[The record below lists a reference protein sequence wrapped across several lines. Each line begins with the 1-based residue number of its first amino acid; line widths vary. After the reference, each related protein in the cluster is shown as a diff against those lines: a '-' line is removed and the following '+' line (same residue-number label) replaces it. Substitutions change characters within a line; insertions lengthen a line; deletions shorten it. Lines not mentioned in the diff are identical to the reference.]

1 MLPAVV
7 VVPVA
12 TATTVCLPSS
22 LEEGGGRAG
31 IELNIGSV
39 FGLIVMVVD
48 VVPSS
53 RDVVVPVTAATT
65 VYLPSSL
72 EEDGGRAGIELNI
85 GSVFGLILVMV
96 VEIVPSTRDLCIKP
110 RFVSRQR

>member
-1 MLPAVV
+1 
-7 VVPVA
+7 
-12 TATTVCLPSS
+12 
-22 LEEGGGRAG
+22 
-31 IELNIGSV
+31 
-39 FGLIVMVVD
+39 MVVD

-53 RDVVVPVTAATT
+53 RDIVVPVTAATT